1 MNKSDS
7 LWVRETL
14 KNAPFPRRRRWE
26 SLDCTH
32 FQNMLKMK
40 HWRFV
45 EIRIPASCCDSRRKE
60 RSASR
65 FDPALQIQPRFSFFF
80 CFFFLSIKA
89 NMKLSNMPCGD
100 QIFVFRCR
108 SPDSWKKEATIL
120 LPPRSHSL
128 SESVFGWN
136 RKQKLTRHKKHYC
149 TLFPFLRN
157 GLINISELINVLL
170 YYSARRAQGN
180 IARCAAFKIWGI

>member
-80 CFFFLSIKA
+80 LVFFLSIKA

-108 SPDSWKKEATIL
+108 SPDSWKRKL
-120 LPPRSHSL
+120 LSSSLPAHTHLASL
-128 SESVFGWN
+128 SLAETGSRSWQGIRNITV
-136 RKQKLTRHKKHYC
+136 HYSRFYA
-149 TLFPFLRN
+149 T
-157 GLINISELINVLL
+157 V
-170 YYSARRAQGN
+170 
-180 IARCAAFKIWGI
+180 

>member
-1 MNKSDS
+1 MRRLDRIMASCWKWLRHPNKLWSKHAGLCATTVGPDYSATGITLERYKTRWLSRAWLALSDFRADVSPATKGNTEKKKCFELKRKKKMNKSNS

-14 KNAPFPRRRRWE
+14 KNTPFPRRRRWE

-80 CFFFLSIKA
+80 FS
-89 NMKLSNMPCGD
+89 
-100 QIFVFRCR
+100 
-108 SPDSWKKEATIL
+108 
-120 LPPRSHSL
+120 
-128 SESVFGWN
+128 
-136 RKQKLTRHKKHYC
+136 
-149 TLFPFLRN
+149 
-157 GLINISELINVLL
+157 
-170 YYSARRAQGN
+170 
-180 IARCAAFKIWGI
+180 